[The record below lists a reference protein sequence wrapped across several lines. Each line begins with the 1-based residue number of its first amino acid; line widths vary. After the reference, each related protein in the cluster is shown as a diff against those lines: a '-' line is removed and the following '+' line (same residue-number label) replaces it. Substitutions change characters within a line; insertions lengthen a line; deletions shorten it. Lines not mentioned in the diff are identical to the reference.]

1 MWKRNFDKTRHCP
14 EFRTNERVNPVTKR
28 KIEEGGPSQRWLKKE
43 CKRSNV
49 AGNLATFVREQG
61 VIGLD
66 RLITRIQAHEGG
78 KFVRDLKTLF
88 SGAYKGAIRAQLPN
102 FILDLGARKFKISV
116 TGPMAKRLKELTTEE
131 AFDFEEI
138 VPEEMEAG
146 NFCKSKNIKN
156 LPDRPKF
163 KPQPHQ
169 IKAVEL
175 MEPAESR
182 LLLEHGL
189 GSGKTCTS
197 AMVVERYLET
207 HPDNLVYF
215 FSPGG
220 LRSNFMNEYCSF
232 CPVDRRKGSGNKNFR
247 NFRFFSLDDSSLKR
261 KLPKNFKD
269 CMVVVDEAQSL
280 INSVRYVESNPVT
293 GDDDDDD
300 DEDGGGKNLSKLFD
314 LLINRYDNI
323 KLLLL
328 SGTPMPDTLDQHYNC
343 LRLLKPETMERI
355 SRDDFEGMFTMD
367 DERIYIP
374 NDNVRTLYDRIF
386 YFKSNANDVASSNM
400 IIENVDLDEDNKE
413 IGDIILETMETE
425 EKNRRMPL
433 EALVKTIIRGG
444 VPRRKAFKQALF
456 LKSRAAKRDKS
467 CRLSNLFAPS
477 EDDDPSKDI
486 NEDNIDEILHVYCPK
501 LERLVKNLQDEDLC
515 PGKQIIYCPFKKSH
529 GVKLIGKILSIKEI
543 SNVIYSGDLSSTQR
557 EKILLSYNSPRN
569 DYGEITRVFIF
580 TDAAAEGISLQ
591 SVRGVHL
598 VNESIYSSRMK
609 QVMGRAVRYQ
619 SHARLPED
627 ERTVTGFR
635 YRLNVGE
642 EGVSADHLNYVKGV
656 SRERALSAI
665 QDSIHNEWS
674 V

>member
-61 VIGLD
+61 AIGLD

-163 KPQPHQ
+163 KPQLHQ

-232 CPVDRRKGSGNKNFR
+232 CPVDRRKGSANKNFR

-280 INSVRYVESNPVT
+280 INSVRYVESNPVA
-293 GDDDDDD
+293 DDDDD

-343 LRLLKPETMERI
+343 LRLLKPETTERI
-355 SRDDFEGMFTMD
+355 SRDDFESMFNVD
-367 DERIYIP
+367 DEGIYIP
-374 NDNVRTLYDRIF
+374 NDRVRTLYDRVF
-386 YFKSNANDVASSNM
+386 YFKSNPKDVASSD
-400 IIENVDLDEDNKE
+400 ILTVNVDLDEDNE
-413 IGDIILETMETE
+413 EMISSVILETMDIE

-433 EALVKTIIRGG
+433 EAMIKMIMRGG
-444 VPRRKAFKQALF
+444 VPRRKAFKEAL
-456 LKSRAAKRDKS
+456 LRKTKAARRDKS
-467 CRLSNLFAPS
+467 CRLSNLFTSA
-477 EDDDPSKDI
+477 EEADPSKDI
-486 NEDNIDEILHVYCPK
+486 TEETIDEFLHMYCPK
-501 LERLVKNLQDEDLC
+501 LEKLVENLNNADSC

-529 GVKLIGKILSIKEI
+529 GVNLIGKILSIKGI

-557 EKILLSYNSPRN
+557 EKILLSYNSPNN
-569 DYGEITRVFIF
+569 DYGDVTRVFIF

-591 SVRGVHL
+591 SIRGVHL
-598 VNESIYSSRMK
+598 VNESIYSSRMN

-619 SHARLPED
+619 SHARLPQD
-627 ERTVTGFR
+627 ERSVTVFR

-642 EGVSADHLNYVKGV
+642 DKVSADHLNYVKGM
-656 SRERALSAI
+656 SRERALSVI
-665 QDSIHNEWS
+665 QDSIHNEWAI
-674 V
+674 